1 MKPTMI
7 SRFKGCLLGG
17 AIGDALG
24 APVEFNSLADIKK
37 RLGEEG
43 VTKFMPAYGAR
54 GSITDD
60 TQMSLFTAEAL
71 IRAYFAEGR
80 TGKTQYLRANGDGL
94 LRWEKTQ
101 LENKPHPKYT
111 GLLAE
116 SRLYSRRAPGVTCM
130 SAIRAMTSPTQ
141 FANNNSKGCGTVMRM
156 APVGLFAAATGAIDA
171 YSMGIDF
178 SHQTHGHRTGY
189 IAGGAFAYMI
199 ERLVNGEDLWGA
211 VLATKTHI
219 KDTLGHDETYLA
231 LSQAVEVAFGNDK
244 PEDAIKKLGE
254 GWVAEEALAIS
265 VYCALRAKDFRHG
278 VLMAVNHDGDTD
290 STGSMTGNILGAI
303 NGIESVPQ
311 EWIDGVE
318 LRDVIEQVAADL
330 WDCQHWTQ
338 DSKGAERYYANY

>member
-1 MKPTMI
+1 MKPTMN

-17 AIGDALG
+17 AIGDAMG
-24 APVEFNSLADIKK
+24 APVEFKSLADIKK
-37 RLGEEG
+37 YLGEEG
-43 VTKFMPAYGAR
+43 VTKFMPAYGAA

-101 LENKPHPKYT
+101 LEDKPNAKYT

-116 SRLYSRRAPGVTCM
+116 RRLYSRRAPGATCM
-130 SAIRAMTSPTQ
+130 SAIRAMTSVTQ
-141 FANNNSKGCGTVMRM
+141 FAHNNSKGCGTVMRM

-171 YSMGIDF
+171 YATGIDF
-178 SHQTHGHRTGY
+178 SRQTHGHPTGY

-199 ERLVNGEDLWGA
+199 ELLVNGMDLWGA
-211 VLATKTHI
+211 VLKVKEHI
-219 KDTLGHDETYLA
+219 KDTNGFEETYRA
-231 LSQAVEVAFGNDK
+231 LSSAVELAFDNGDPQK
-244 PEDAIKKLGE
+244 AIKALGE
-254 GWVAEEALAIS
+254 GWIAEEALAIS
-265 VYCALRAKDFRHG
+265 VYCALIAKDFRQG

-318 LRDVIEQVAADL
+318 LRDVVTQVAEDL
-330 WDCQHWTQ
+330 WDCQHWSQ